1 MYVIQHAQAA
11 CSKIVVLNFI
21 LHYIK
26 NITKQIHVNFPKT
39 CFYKYLSTNQ
49 QIRRKYGKGS
59 FNNYMDISKKT
70 RLVHS
75 GEGAKFRSNLINVV
89 VEYPIRE
96 KIKDDTSKLA

>member
-1 MYVIQHAQAA
+1 MSI
-11 CSKIVVLNFI
+11 
-21 LHYIK
+21 
-26 NITKQIHVNFPKT
+26 FPKHFFT
-39 CFYKYLSTNQ
+39 NTYVVCTNQ

-70 RLVHS
+70 KLVHS